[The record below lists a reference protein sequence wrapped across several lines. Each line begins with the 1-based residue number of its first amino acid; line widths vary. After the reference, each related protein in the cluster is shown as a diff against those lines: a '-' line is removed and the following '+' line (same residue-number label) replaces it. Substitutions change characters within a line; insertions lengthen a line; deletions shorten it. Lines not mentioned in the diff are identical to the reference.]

1 MLPLETLL
9 ELTAARHSHL
19 CPRQVLGVRM
29 GLRAAA
35 LLGLDLPQQDKRL
48 FTFMETDGCA
58 ADGVSVATGCWVG
71 RRTMRIVDYGKVA
84 ATFVDTLTGQA
95 FRVWPNPDARNR
107 AAEFAPPGA
116 DRWHAQLFGYQSM
129 PDALLLVAAPVALS
143 VSLAAIISQPGL
155 RAVCE
160 QCGEEIMNARE
171 QMCDGRLLCQACAG
185 SPYYRLLTGSQPPG
199 DAPDHNSDPVL
210 TTAKDTVMS
219 HPHPPIIGIVGR
231 SGVGKTTF
239 LEKLLPE
246 LKRRGYRVGTIKH
259 HAHPGFEIDRPG
271 KDTWRHAQA
280 GSDHVVIAAPDR
292 VAAIRRVDADPP
304 LDALA
309 ATMTDVDVILTE
321 GYLRAPIP
329 KIELVRTAHNPQPI
343 CDPAEVLGYVT
354 DAALQGNVPC
364 LHLDDAA
371 GAADLIE
378 AYLAAQAARGDSR

>member
-1 MLPLETLL
+1 
-9 ELTAARHSHL
+9 
-19 CPRQVLGVRM
+19 
-29 GLRAAA
+29 
-35 LLGLDLPQQDKRL
+35 
-48 FTFMETDGCA
+48 
-58 ADGVSVATGCWVG
+58 
-71 RRTMRIVDYGKVA
+71 
-84 ATFVDTLTGQA
+84 
-95 FRVWPNPDARNR
+95 
-107 AAEFAPPGA
+107 
-116 DRWHAQLFGYQSM
+116 
-129 PDALLLVAAPVALS
+129 
-143 VSLAAIISQPGL
+143 
-155 RAVCE
+155 
-160 QCGEEIMNARE
+160 
-171 QMCDGRLLCQACAG
+171 
-185 SPYYRLLTGSQPPG
+185 
-199 DAPDHNSDPVL
+199 
-210 TTAKDTVMS
+210 MS